1 MEYFWSD
8 SGHRPY
14 FSYRIRV
21 PKCTDEMYKWC
32 LAYDNEGKH
41 FRRFHVECKEIKDG
55 ADYDVVQFEWEEAA
69 LMFSLKFGVC

>member
-1 MEYFWSD
+1 
-8 SGHRPY
+8 
-14 FSYRIRV
+14 
-21 PKCTDEMYKWC
+21 MYKWC